1 MTWEER
7 VQRGLRDHGIN
18 LNELAK
24 ERDRLKKE
32 GGDPNRLSEI
42 QNQINKMS
50 GSDVSHKTDEGYEAQ
65 GMSDFY
71 GEYDATKNVE
81 LEKKIADETG
91 QKFDEN
97 IERVAN
103 ENNNVAT
110 GGDSVEEALSRREQR
125 RADRRANRHDRKQ
138 ARMDRL
144 QRKINRTT
152 GDTGPGDD
160 LREARLKN
168 RMKRIQNRKDK
179 IGKGADTFRESWKN
193 RRSAPDKTG
202 FGGTTSQGGNYNP

>member
-7 VQRGLRDHGIN
+7 VQRGLRDHGVN

-32 GGDPNRLSEI
+32 GGDSNRLSEI

-71 GEYDATKNVE
+71 GDYDATENVD
-81 LEKKIADETG
+81 LEKTIAAEKG
-91 QKFDEN
+91 EEFDEN

-103 ENNNVAT
+103 ENAA
-110 GGDSVEEALSRREQR
+110 GGEGGEEGDSVEQALSRRELRQQGR
-125 RADRRANRHDRKQ
+125 RDRKQ
-138 ARMDRL
+138 TRMDNL
-144 QRKINRTT
+144 QRKIDNMT
-152 GDTGPGDD
+152 GSTGSEDD
-160 LREARLKN
+160 LKQARLS
-168 RMKRIQNRKDK
+168 RRHKRLEGRRDNVGEGARK
-179 IGKGADTFRESWKN
+179 FREKRDNVMKSIRDGKAGEFFKGW
-193 RRSAPDKTG
+193 RQA
-202 FGGTTSQGGNYNP
+202 